1 MHSQVHH
8 AGCITLAAAGVA
20 LSPPGLAA
28 EQSSQSMAFYALG
41 VALDGAVT
49 VGDTTAD
56 IDLSTSEVLDH
67 LEFAAMGS
75 YRYQTEPW
83 SLQVDVIYASLT
95 GEKDGAQGGA
105 RAKVD
110 LDQAM
115 IEING
120 GYRVHENIELIAGA
134 RYWEYETDIG
144 LFTTGAATQR
154 AAGDKSW
161 LDPLIGARLTIP
173 IGSNWEFV
181 ARGDIGGFGVGS
193 DFAWHATALFN
204 WRVSEHFGV
213 LFGYRIFDV
222 DFEGGSGRRAHRHRS
237 AAERTRR
244 GSSFRFL
251 TPQQEGV
258 APITELIRVR
268 RDRNRSQHGTAR

>member
-1 MHSQVHH
+1 MHSQVRR
-8 AGCITLAAAGVA
+8 AGCIALARWHRASPARACGRATVAVHGV
-20 LSPPGLAA
+20 LRPGRGLN
-28 EQSSQSMAFYALG
+28 
-41 VALDGAVT
+41 GAVS
-49 VGDTTAD
+49 VGDLTAD
-56 IDLSTSEVLDH
+56 IDLRSSEVLDH

-83 SLQVDVIYASLT
+83 SLQVDVIYASVT

-134 RYWEYETDIG
+134 RYWEYETDIA
-144 LFTTGAATQR
+144 LFIS
-154 AAGDKSW
+154 GDKSW
-161 LDPLIGARLTIP
+161 IDPLLGARLTIP

-181 ARGDIGGFGVGS
+181 ARGDIGDFGVGS
-193 DFAWHATALFN
+193 DFAWHATAFFD
-204 WRVSEHFGV
+204 WRVSEHFGL

-222 DFEGGSGRRAHRHRS
+222 DFEDGSGR
-237 AAERTRR
+237 ERI
-244 GSSFRFL
+244 GIDL
-251 TPQQEGV
+251 QQSGPAVGV
-258 APITELIRVR
+258 AF
-268 RDRNRSQHGTAR
+268 AF

>member
-49 VGDTTAD
+49 VGERLRT
-56 IDLSTSEVLDH
+56 STSAPQKCST
-67 LEFAAMGS
+67 FS
-75 YRYQTEPW
+75 SSQPWIYRYQTEPW

-95 GEKDGAQGGA
+95 GEDGAQGGA

-154 AAGDKSW
+154 AAGDESW

-193 DFAWHATALFN
+193 DFVGTPPHCST
-204 WRVSEHFGV
+204 
-213 LFGYRIFDV
+213 
-222 DFEGGSGRRAHRHRS
+222 GGSASTSACCSVTGYSTSTSKAVRSPSASASICSRADPPW
-237 AAERTRR
+237 E
-244 GSSFRFL
+244 
-251 TPQQEGV
+251 
-258 APITELIRVR
+258 
-268 RDRNRSQHGTAR
+268 